1 MGDLDVL
8 KNVALKETGDIAITE
23 NGQDK
28 IVTSFGK
35 FPLESL
41 MTKAERE
48 QFLPVVRSFIKI
60 LRKDVLNPIETKELL
75 DQARKLDS
83 WNLFPFDVRGNNEP
97 RKKVASGRTFNMGAL
112 SSLIRGLVNA
122 QNSGSFV

>member
-1 MGDLDVL
+1 MDIASYPLFHVF
-8 KNVALKETGDIAITE
+8 NIALKRYDTFFFF
-23 NGQDK
+23 
-28 IVTSFGK
+28 VFSGK

-48 QFLPVVRSFIKI
+48 QFLPAVRSFIKL
-60 LRKDVLNPIETKELL
+60 LRKDVLNPTETKQLL

-97 RKKVASGRTFNMGAL
+97 RKKVASGTTFNMGAL
-112 SSLIRGLVNA
+112 SGLIRGLVNA